1 MNIKIEST
9 SLKSAKGEDIELR
22 ETKSTKLIFRP
33 EIVTNIEKP
42 KASVRGTFIFQKKK
56 ISGDWQDYKTLD
68 LSRLKDGEWI
78 KLEIKS
84 GELYKLIIKLDEYYQ
99 IYDRYGI
106 IPGTK
111 EFIVTDKNIAG
122 IISQITSEPS
132 LRDSFFQSG
141 GKDLLIDIVQ
151 WISEAKD
158 PKVVTKILK
167 DLNVNNL
174 EKIHSLLGIAKIY
187 RLIEL
192 WQVNVNNADEE
203 FWQKFFKEYP
213 WVISQVFSYPVVLFK
228 DKAYIGG
235 KSISNKGGNII
246 DFLYKNKLTNNLILV
261 EIKTPTTKL
270 LSKEYRDSI
279 YSVST
284 DLSGAVNQILNY
296 KDCFQ
301 KEYNQLASNASS
313 TSELFNPKC
322 LLIVGNQKKEIINK
336 NLRRSF
342 ELYRSEMKSVEVITF
357 DELFEKVKFMVN
369 MFQESREEAGGSRAP
384 ERALASRSWKG
395 QHS

>member
-1 MNIKIEST
+1 MSIKIEST

-22 ETKSTKLIFRP
+22 VTKSTRLIFRP
-33 EIVTNIEKP
+33 EIVTNIKKP

-56 ISGDWQDYKTLD
+56 ISGDWEDYKTYN
-68 LSRLKDGEWI
+68 LSRLKDEEWI

-84 GELYKLIIKLDEYYQ
+84 GELYELITKLDEYYQ
-99 IYDRYGI
+99 IYEKYGI
-106 IPGTK
+106 SPGTK
-111 EFIVTDKNIAG
+111 EFIVTDKNI
-122 IISQITSEPS
+122 
-132 LRDSFFQSG
+132 
-141 GKDLLIDIVQ
+141 IDVMQ
-151 WISEAKD
+151 WISEAENPDAIIEK
-158 PKVVTKILK
+158 LK
-167 DLNVNNL
+167 DLSVDSL
-174 EKIHSLLGIAKIY
+174 ETIHSLLGITKIY
-187 RLIEL
+187 RLLEL
-192 WQVNVNNADEE
+192 WQVNIDNANEE
-203 FWQKFFKEYP
+203 FWQKFFKKHP

-246 DFLYKNKLTNNLILV
+246 DFLYKNRLTDNLILV

-270 LSKEYRDSI
+270 LSKEYRDNI

-284 DLSGAVNQILNY
+284 DLSGAINQILNY

-301 KEYNQLASNASS
+301 KEYNQLTSNTSS

-342 ELYRSEMKSVEVITF
+342 ELYRSEMKSVEIITF
-357 DELFEKVKFMVN
+357 DELFEKVKFIVN
-369 MFQESREEAGGSRAP
+369 MFQESREDDFISP
-384 ERALASRSWKG
+384 
-395 QHS
+395 

>member
-1 MNIKIEST
+1 MSIKIEST

-22 ETKSTKLIFRP
+22 VTKSTRLVFRP
-33 EIVTNIEKP
+33 EIVTNIKKP
-42 KASVRGTFIFQKKK
+42 KASIRGTFIFQKKK
-56 ISGDWQDYKTLD
+56 ISGDWEDYKTFN
-68 LSRLKDGEWI
+68 LSRLKDSEGI

-84 GELYKLIIKLDEYYQ
+84 GELYNLITKLDEYYQ
-99 IYDRYGI
+99 IYEKYGI

-111 EFIVTDKNIAG
+111 EFIVSDKNIAE
-122 IISQITSEPS
+122 IISQISSEPS
-132 LRDSFFQSG
+132 LKESFFQSG
-141 GKDLLIDIVQ
+141 GVDLIIDIMQ
-151 WISEAKD
+151 LISEAKYPD
-158 PKVVTKILK
+158 VIIEKLK
-167 DLNVNNL
+167 YLSVDSL
-174 EKIHSLLGIAKIY
+174 ETIHTLLGITKIY
-187 RLIEL
+187 RLLEL
-192 WQVNVNNADEE
+192 WQVNIDNADEE
-203 FWQKFFKEYP
+203 FWQKFFKKHP

-246 DFLYKNKLTNNLILV
+246 DFLYKNRLTDNLILV

-270 LSKEYRDSI
+270 LSKEYRNNI

-284 DLSGAVNQILNY
+284 DLSGAINQILNY

-301 KEYNQLASNASS
+301 KEYNQLTSNTSS

-342 ELYRSEMKSVEVITF
+342 ELYRSEMKSVEIITF
-357 DELFEKVKFMVN
+357 DELFEKVKFIVN
-369 MFQESREEAGGSRAP
+369 MFQESREDDFISP
-384 ERALASRSWKG
+384 
-395 QHS
+395 